1 MKYEISNKIAE
12 KLVNVIT
19 DKLRNDIMQLRFL
32 CYETPLGKQC
42 LVYPESQNPSF
53 YVRHYKSDYGKGADY
68 IEIHLNIAQEV
79 DNSITSGVLLSTSDI
94 SDVNYTKP
102 YAIVSEATYQKL
114 VNDILA
120 IKQTQKQVSH
130 AKRYHNR
137 WINERF
143 SRVY

>member
-1 MKYEISNKIAE
+1 MQYRISDKTAD
-12 KLVNVIT
+12 KLVDLT
-19 DKLRNDIMQLRFL
+19 TKTLHNDIWSLRFV
-32 CYETPLGKQC
+32 CYEHLFGKQQ

-53 YVRHYKSDYGKGADY
+53 YVRHYKSDKGKGADY

-94 SDVNYTKP
+94 NYTKP

-120 IKQTQKQVSH
+120 IKQIQKQVSH
-130 AKRYHNR
+130 VKRYHAR

-143 SRVY
+143 TRIY